1 MTDPLILLVEDDE
14 DTVELARRA
23 LRASGLPVRL
33 AVARDGAEALD
44 DLLDAAPGTE
54 RPRVVVLDLRLPKL
68 DGFEVL
74 RRLRADPRARLLPVV
89 VLTSS
94 RDEGDIARAYALGAN
109 SYVRKP
115 VEAERF
121 REGISL
127 IARYWGSQNE
137 TPPLPAADERS
148 VPRGPA

>member
-1 MTDPLILLVEDDE
+1 MAEPLILLVEDDE

-23 LRASGLPVRL
+23 LRGCGLPLRL
-33 AVARDGAEALD
+33 AVARDGAEALAL
-44 DLLDAAPGTE
+44 LLDAAPGAE

-74 RRLRADPRARLLPVV
+74 RRLRGEPSSRLLPVV

-121 REGISL
+121 REAMTL

-137 TPPLPAADERS
+137 TPPPPGERA
-148 VPRGPA
+148 VPRASP